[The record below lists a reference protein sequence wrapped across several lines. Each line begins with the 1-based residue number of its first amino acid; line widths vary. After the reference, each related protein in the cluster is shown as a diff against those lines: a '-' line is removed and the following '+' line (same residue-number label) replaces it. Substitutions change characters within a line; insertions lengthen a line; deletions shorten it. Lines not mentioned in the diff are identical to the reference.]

1 MNTSFRA
8 SPPIRSTP
16 TTATT
21 TTPNQSWGVIGPA
34 INQSASSTPNIN
46 TNLALIPSSLK
57 DFAIA
62 VFNPPITSVSIIP
75 SSPPVQKAVSASA
88 PTHDLPSKSLTL
100 TPSNLKDFMT
110 VAVQSAVAAGR
121 HMTLE
126 VDPRRTVVDA
136 ITKLQRPKEGTSG
149 SGSGSST
156 LSSALSLRLVGSV
169 SEIIDATM
177 KAVALVVRQDLQE
190 LMEALD
196 DLMRAIGHQTAT
208 ILEQSRGTSQAL
220 RQRLRYRNDRAK
232 GKARELR
239 TKGQEFIS
247 FAGEKV
253 RERAERAKQK
263 ARTIRERLA
272 SRAALKAK
280 EVMNLNMNAI
290 AQGAEG
296 GLRRARRKMRAKRR
310 RAAKLFSRV

>member
-1 MNTSFRA
+1 
-8 SPPIRSTP
+8 
-16 TTATT
+16 
-21 TTPNQSWGVIGPA
+21 
-34 INQSASSTPNIN
+34 
-46 TNLALIPSSLK
+46 
-57 DFAIA
+57 
-62 VFNPPITSVSIIP
+62 
-75 SSPPVQKAVSASA
+75 
-88 PTHDLPSKSLTL
+88 
-100 TPSNLKDFMT
+100 
-110 VAVQSAVAAGR
+110 
-121 HMTLE
+121 MTLE

-149 SGSGSST
+149 SGLGSSA

-208 ILEQSRGTSQAL
+208 ILEQSKGTSQAL